1 MKTSYRDDDTS
12 RGAELSALSG
22 DRALYITESLV
33 EIPENPDFLGRLNA
47 ADRLRVI
54 RRGTRRSYAPGKA
67 FFRQGE
73 KHDGIHVIETGIV
86 RSCYAAPSGREITLA
101 YWTPGHFVGG
111 PEIFGGGEHMW
122 SSIAVEQSHALWLP
136 GKELMSLIRSIPDL
150 ALGLIEGLVHKGK
163 CYSALLQFL
172 GTKPMSK
179 RLAHL
184 LLTLVE
190 RHGATSGQTVVITRK
205 YTHEQLASMIGATRQ
220 WVSITLDRMEREGLT
235 TQHDGCIVVLDRPR
249 LVEYSL

>member
-1 MKTSYRDDDTS
+1 MKSRYQDNDTA
-12 RGAELSALSG
+12 RGSDAIAPSER
-22 DRALYITESLV
+22 RALYITESLV
-33 EIPENPDFLGRLNA
+33 EVPENPDFLGRLKA
-47 ADRLRVI
+47 ADRLKVI
-54 RRGTRRSYAPGKA
+54 GRGMRRSYAPGRP

-73 KHDGIHVIETGIV
+73 KHDGIHVIETGVV

-122 SSIAVEQSHALWLP
+122 SSIAVEHSHALWLP
-136 GKELMSLIRSIPDL
+136 GKELMTLIRDIPDL

-184 LLTLVE
+184 LLTLAE
-190 RHGATSGQTVVITRK
+190 RHGATVGETVVIARR

-220 WVSITLDRMEREGLT
+220 WVSITFDRMEREGLAG
-235 TQHDGCIVVLDRPR
+235 QHNGCVVILDRSR
-249 LVEYSL
+249 LLEYSA

>member
-1 MKTSYRDDDTS
+1 MKFDQRGRDEIRVANVDVRTS
-12 RGAELSALSG
+12 

-33 EIPENPDFLGRLNA
+33 EVQENPDFLGHLKT
-47 ADRLRVI
+47 ADRLKVVGRAI
-54 RRGTRRSYAPGKA
+54 QRTYAPGMA

-73 KHDGIHVIETGIV
+73 QHDGIYVIESGLV
-86 RSCYAAPSGREITLA
+86 RSFYTSPSGREITLA

-111 PEIFGGGEHMW
+111 PQIFRGGEHMW
-122 SSIAVEQSHALWLP
+122 SSIAVEASRALWLP
-136 GKELMSLIRSIPDL
+136 GQELSSLIRDIPDL

-172 GTKPMSK
+172 GTRPMSK

-184 LLTLVE
+184 ILTLAE
-190 RHGATSGQTVVITRK
+190 HYGASIDGNIIITRK

-220 WVSITLDRMEREGLT
+220 WVSITLERMEKDGLIN
-235 TQHDGCIVVLDRPR
+235 QRDGVFLVTDRSR
-249 LVEYSL
+249 LLEYSL